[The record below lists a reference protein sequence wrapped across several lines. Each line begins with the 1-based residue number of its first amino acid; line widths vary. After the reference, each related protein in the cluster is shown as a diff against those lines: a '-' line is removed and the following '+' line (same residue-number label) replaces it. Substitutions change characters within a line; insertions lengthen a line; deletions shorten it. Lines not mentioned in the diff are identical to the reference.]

1 MMTIE
6 EVERALV
13 TAINAQEAD
22 AYAAAARVHWPEAL
36 LSLREL
42 HAELENANAE
52 ILRRERQLQVADT
65 LQKAVTT
72 YSYAIVKWGP
82 YNIESEASGMFKAL
96 ELYRELRGPRP

>member
-52 ILRRERQLQVADT
+52 ILRREKQLHLADE
-65 LQKAVTT
+65 LQKSVTR
-72 YSYAIVKWGP
+72 YSYAIVKHGP
-82 YNIESEASGMFKAL
+82 YNVEGEAGQMFKTL